1 MTTPN
6 KYKEA
11 IELTEKLKENALK
24 EAREQIAK
32 ALEAPIK
39 AALRG
44 DALILEQE
52 EEQLPPPVAGTATA
66 PSNPEAQTPSQPQEV
81 PVEAAPPASDPS
93 APATPQPSAAAE
105 VPPSPEAPPVV
116 PSTTSGLGMPMPDAE
131 GKITVNFEDLWN
143 SQAAEAPAKV
153 QADAIGNIPA
163 ATAAAPAMPTTP
175 EVPPVEAPPME
186 APPVEAPMPPPS
198 EETQQLAEAH
208 IQMKVDEFVAMAKLE
223 EDKEVAAATTYAV
236 FEWLQSQKRLVS
248 EDTMRNLEETLEKL
262 FESYSYDPMAKTN
275 LAQFAKKLFEGTE
288 AALPDGHMK
297 TKSSAGFGDG
307 DSVSPGV
314 KNHGEKPGM
323 SSAAMKNSKSKIE
336 DPGKAASLKAGAV
349 TENADVDD
357 AAHIEEQI
365 REMMGEEPEMVD
377 ESPVE
382 VVKENLRKE
391 LVALRERQT
400 RVAKALK
407 ECGENGVTV
416 NIEINGEPVASV
428 GPDGTVDMNGE
439 DEDSFEIVDDEE
451 ETSLDEPMGAE
462 EEEEEGAEEEE
473 EEDVAVS
480 TLNESQTEITLAKS
494 LYLNKVYGLN
504 ENLNRHTKAKIAGFF
519 DKAKTIAEAKAVYNR
534 VVRTLN
540 ESKLKAQALSEG
552 ASRKGGSSSK
562 PTRSGS
568 TAKPLNEGTS
578 TAQKVGFD
586 TARWQQLAGIRS

>member
-52 EEQLPPPVAGTATA
+52 EEQLSPPVPAATDA
-66 PSNPEAQTPSQPQEV
+66 PSPNDPAPQAPSQPREV
-81 PVEAAPPASDPS
+81 PVE
-93 APATPQPSAAAE
+93 
-105 VPPSPEAPPVV
+105 EAPPVAEPAV
-116 PSTTSGLGMPMPDAE
+116 SSNQPAPAASPPMEMPPVVSSTTSGLGMPMPDAE

-143 SQAAEAPAKV
+143 AQAAEAPAKV
-153 QADAIGNIPA
+153 QADAIGNMPA
-163 ATAAAPAMPTTP
+163 STAAAPIPSTTP
-175 EVPPVEAPPME
+175 ELPPVETT
-186 APPVEAPMPPPS
+186 PVEDQVPQSATA
-198 EETQQLAEAH
+198 TQQLAEAQ
-208 IQMKVDEFVAMAKLE
+208 IQMKIVEFVEMAKLE
-223 EDKEVAAATTYAV
+223 EDKEIAAATTYAV
-236 FEWLQSQKRLVS
+236 FEWLQSQKHLIS
-248 EDTMRNLEETLEKL
+248 EHTMCNLEETLEKL

-314 KNHGEKPGM
+314 KNHGEKSGM
-323 SSAAMKNSKSKIE
+323 SNAAMKNSKSKIE

-349 TENADVDD
+349 TENSDMDD

-365 REMMGEEPEMVD
+365 REMMGDEPEMVD

-391 LVALRERQT
+391 LAALREREE
-400 RVAKALK
+400 RVVKALK

-428 GPDGTVDMNGE
+428 GPDGTVDMNDE

-451 ETSLDEPMGAE
+451 DTSLDEPMGAS

-473 EEDVAVS
+473 EDVEVS
-480 TLNESQTEITLAKS
+480 TLRESQTELTLAKS

-540 ESKLKAQALSEG
+540 ESKLKARALSEG

-578 TAQKVGFD
+578 AAQKVGFD
-586 TARWQQLAGIRS
+586 TTRWQQLAGIRS